1 MQISPQSSNN
11 PRWAIENKAAIGS
24 HSLATDLPA
33 PASPSSPGSESPF
46 QHPLFRMLWMATL
59 VSNVGTWMQEVAN
72 SWLMTTLAPDPLM
85 VSLVQAATA
94 LPMFLLG
101 LPAGALADL
110 VDKRRWLLGTQTW
123 MMLSAAAMAFLTLTG
138 HMTPWLLL
146 SCSFFLS
153 LGAALNSPGWHSV
166 TPEIVP
172 KESLRA
178 AVTANGVVINCA
190 RALGPAIGGLVL
202 VKAGPGV
209 AFSLNAL
216 SFLAVVFVLFRW
228 KRQTKEKNLPSERF
242 LSAMRVGLQHVGH
255 SPLMRLVVLRAG
267 ILVFN
272 VSVVWALLPLLCKVE
287 YGYGPSGYGLMLVA
301 NALGAIFG
309 ATVLLP
315 KLRTRLDANQIV
327 SYAWLGY
334 IPTLFILSYATSP
347 IVPFCAMLWG
357 GLCNICMLSS
367 FHLAAQSVAPDWVRA
382 RAMAVYL
389 LIFSG
394 ATSFGSLF
402 WGFIGRHLELRQC
415 LIVGACFLLM
425 GSVTSILAPLK
436 TGEEF
441 DHEPANYWPDP
452 DVKLP
457 VPLQHGPIMVTVEY
471 DIAPEDS
478 AAFLAAM
485 EKIRRIRYRNG
496 VIRWSM
502 YVEFERPNIYR
513 EVYLEESWAA
523 HLRQHERVSTYEMEV
538 SQLAYRY
545 HRGEESPKVYHMGYC
560 DQSFPVK
567 AIEEKQSQAEAE
579 GWEPA
584 SGTVPVWFLE

>member
-1 MQISPQSSNN
+1 MQISRQAD
-11 PRWAIENKAAIGS
+11 RQQRTLIETTTS
-24 HSLATDLPA
+24 REQLSLGHEPPKVD
-33 PASPSSPGSESPF
+33 SPPSPF
-46 QHPLFRMLWMATL
+46 QNPLFRMLWLATL

-123 MMLSAAAMAFLTLTG
+123 MMLSAAVMAYLTLTG
-138 HMTPWLLL
+138 QMTPWLLL
-146 SCSFFLS
+146 IGSFYLS
-153 LGAALNSPGWHSV
+153 VGAALNSPGWHSV

-202 VKAGPGV
+202 VKAGPGA
-209 AFSLNAL
+209 AFLLNAI
-216 SFLAVVFVLFRW
+216 SFLAVVFVLYRW
-228 KRQTKEKNLPSERF
+228 KRQPKAKNLPSERF
-242 LSAMRVGLQHVGH
+242 LSAMRVGMQHVRH

-267 ILVFN
+267 ILIFN
-272 VSVVWALLPLLCKVE
+272 VSVVWALLPLLSKVE
-287 YGYGPSGYGLMLVA
+287 YGYGPKGYGLMLVA
-301 NALGAIFG
+301 NALGAILG
-309 ATVLLP
+309 ATIILP
-315 KLRTRLDANQIV
+315 RIRNHLDANQIV

-334 IPTLFILSYATSP
+334 IPTLLILSYAGNP
-347 IVPFCAMLWG
+347 IVPFCAMIWG
-357 GLCNICMLSS
+357 GLCLICMLSS
-367 FHLAAQSVAPDWVRA
+367 FHLAAQSVAPEWVRA

-402 WGFIGRHLELRQC
+402 WGFIGRHMALREC
-415 LIVGACFLLM
+415 LLLGAFFLLM
-425 GSVTSILAPLK
+425 GSVTSFLAPLK

-441 DHEPANYWPDP
+441 DHEPSNYWPDP
-452 DVKLP
+452 DIKLP

-471 DIAPEDS
+471 DIAPENS

-523 HLRQHERVSTYEMEV
+523 HLRQHDRVSKYEMEV
-538 SQLAYRY
+538 AQLAYQY
-545 HRGEESPKVYHMGYC
+545 HRGKESPRVYHMGFC
-560 DQSFPVK
+560 DQTFPSNV
-567 AIEEKQSQAEAE
+567 IEEQQSHGET
-579 GWEPA
+579 WEPA
-584 SGTVPVWFLE
+584 SGTIPVWFLD